1 MQKTCEQWI
10 HVRPDRRQAFK
21 RMGAG
26 LAQTLSSL
34 HSSRNWGRRKIIN
47 LQFDMH
53 LSAIDCTNP
62 SQERSGI
69 QIDMPVLI

>member
-21 RMGAG
+21 RMGTG
-26 LAQTLSSL
+26 LAQTLSPL
-34 HSSRNWGRRKIIN
+34 HSSRNCRRRKIIN

-62 SQERSGI
+62 SQDRAEI
-69 QIDMPVLI
+69 PIDMPVLI